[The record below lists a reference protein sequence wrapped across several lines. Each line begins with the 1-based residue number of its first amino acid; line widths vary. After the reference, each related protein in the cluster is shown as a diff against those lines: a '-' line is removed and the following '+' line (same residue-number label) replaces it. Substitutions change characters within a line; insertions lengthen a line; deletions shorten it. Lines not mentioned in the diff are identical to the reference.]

1 MHKWHYR
8 ISHSHSSEKMPNF
21 EGDHT
26 FTRTVWGTSHIYSY
40 DRGKVTH
47 LLVCKTTQQTSS
59 PFDFGWET
67 YNESEML
74 AHLTLVYVRWAKPTL
89 IKDGGNFSCSR
100 LCNIFLVHTLL
111 GPRDN
116 LFSEDFHLLKC
127 QNLVRLAEYPRS
139 KNQHANKIQ
148 HIPFQAC
155 RIFFVLPINFMWEQ
169 HLLKPNMI
177 CLP

>member
-1 MHKWHYR
+1 MEVWADYR

-26 FTRTVWGTSHIYSY
+26 FTRTVWGTSRIYSY

-59 PFDFGWET
+59 PFDF
-67 YNESEML
+67 S
-74 AHLTLVYVRWAKPTL
+74 
-89 IKDGGNFSCSR
+89 KDGGNFSCSR

-116 LFSEDFHLLKC
+116 LFSEDFHLLEC
-127 QNLVRLAEYPRS
+127 QKLVRLAEYLRFQ
-139 KNQHANKIQ
+139 NQDAKKIQ
-148 HIPFQAC
+148 HIPFQDC
-155 RIFFVLPINFMWEQ
+155 RIFFVLPINCMWEK
-169 HLLKPNMI
+169 HLQRPNMI
-177 CLP
+177 RLP

>member
-1 MHKWHYR
+1 
-8 ISHSHSSEKMPNF
+8 MPNV

-116 LFSEDFHLLKC
+116 LFSEDFHLLEC
-127 QNLVRLAEYPRS
+127 QKLVRLAEYLRFQNQDAKQYNISPS
-139 KNQHANKIQ
+139 KTAG
-148 HIPFQAC
+148 
-155 RIFFVLPINFMWEQ
+155 FFSFSP
-169 HLLKPNMI
+169 
-177 CLP
+177 